1 MPGDVISLN
10 QARKKR
16 KQAEDEA
23 KAAANRARFGR
34 AKAEKKLTAAQADQA
49 AQRLEGHR
57 LTSDQNRERGGS

>member
-16 KQAEDEA
+16 KRAEDEA
-23 KAAANRARFGR
+23 VAAANRARFGR
-34 AKAEKKLTAAQADQA
+34 AKADKKLTAAQADQA

-57 LTSDQNRERGGS
+57 LIRDLPQERGES